1 MKTQLEELE
10 DELQAA
16 EDAKLRLEV
25 NMQALKAQFERDL
38 QGRDEMGEE
47 KKRQLVKQA
56 NKPSFDIHTLEIT
69 IVPSN
74 QLLAPSSTSPQVR
87 ELETE
92 LEDERKQRAQAT
104 AAKKKLE
111 TDMKDLEGQIETAS
125 KGRDEAI
132 KQLRKLQ
139 VRCQTH

>member
-47 KKRQLVKQA
+47 KKRQLVKQVRKEQILQSDE
-56 NKPSFDIHTLEIT
+56 NH
-69 IVPSN
+69 
-74 QLLAPSSTSPQVR
+74 LLPPEVH
-87 ELETE
+87 EV
-92 LEDERKQRAQAT
+92 
-104 AAKKKLE
+104 
-111 TDMKDLEGQIETAS
+111 MN
-125 KGRDEAI
+125 
-132 KQLRKLQ
+132 
-139 VRCQTH
+139 TH

>member
-1 MKTQLEELE
+1 M
-10 DELQAA
+10 
-16 EDAKLRLEV
+16 
-25 NMQALKAQFERDL
+25 
-38 QGRDEMGEE
+38 
-47 KKRQLVKQA
+47 
-56 NKPSFDIHTLEIT
+56 
-69 IVPSN
+69 
-74 QLLAPSSTSPQVR
+74 R

-139 VRCQTH
+139 VRVVNLILNGKLNCPGKLIKL